1 MFKMIRIT
9 VTIQA
14 VHLTQTRLVKFP
26 ISARLLVN
34 MTSGIMANGNA
45 ILRKTCDI
53 VSRSSPAAQEG
64 VFLVGLVEVGQ
75 RLVAAHVQGADNHPL
90 APHGS
95 QNLPVGVE
103 LFLLPRLGGAV

>member
-1 MFKMIRIT
+1 MGLPIGAGPQHRPQ
-9 VTIQA
+9 VRAEHVLLPQGEAQA
-14 VHLTQTRLVKFP
+14 
-26 ISARLLVN
+26 
-34 MTSGIMANGNA
+34 
-45 ILRKTCDI
+45 
-53 VSRSSPAAQEG
+53 PAAQEG

-75 RLVAAHVQGADNHPL
+75 RLVAAHVQGADDHPL